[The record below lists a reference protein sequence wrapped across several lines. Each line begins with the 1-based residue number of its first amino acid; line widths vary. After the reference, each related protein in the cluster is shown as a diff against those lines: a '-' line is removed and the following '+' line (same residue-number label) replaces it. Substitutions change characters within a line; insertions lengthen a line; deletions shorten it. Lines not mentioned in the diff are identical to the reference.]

1 MKYLNQF
8 AKFDTNGF
16 FKDKV
21 LVVTGCSEWQDYNTK
36 EHKGTKVEVVIA
48 KDNTAYIQQNDS
60 QATNRFEKLYVKV
73 AKDINVPLN
82 ATVVL
87 RNAQGIIYG
96 QYRNQLSVTADDV
109 QIVQSSKT
117 TA

>member
-48 KDNTAYIQQNDS
+48 KDNTTYAQQNGT
-60 QATNRFEKLYVKV
+60 QATNRFEKLSVKIS
-73 AKDINVPLN
+73 KDISVPLN

-87 RNAQGIIYG
+87 RNAQGVIYG